1 MSQNSGRLKGLYVSN
16 LSNNDRI
23 VTWVYI
29 IDYQI
34 VNYVVYIYKF
44 QIDTESIKM
53 LPQTFRQSLGV

>member
-23 VTWVYI
+23 VTWIYI

-34 VNYVVYIYKF
+34 VNYIVYRYKF

>member
-1 MSQNSGRLKGLYVSN
+1 
-16 LSNNDRI
+16 
-23 VTWVYI
+23 VYI